1 MAAMMTKELLLPDL
15 AVSTL
20 VSEEDTPELSS
31 LCKLRNDKAMVI
43 DFWTTKCTRCPAAL
57 EKLNSEA
64 EMAENDDIVFVSCAL
79 SQGDGNY
86 AVAAD
91 LVCDGSFDAMT
102 HCFMEMEVKENA
114 KAAFGFTSVP
124 FYVVVDKVTKI
135 LYSAVSNSFM
145 LILSNIFPHHPFPR
159 QIRCLA

>member
-20 VSEEDTPELSS
+20 VNEEDTPEILS
-31 LCKLRNDKAMVI
+31 LCKLRDDKAMVI

-64 EMAENDDIVFVSCAL
+64 GLAENADIVFVSCAL

-91 LVCDGSFDAMT
+91 LVCEGSFDEMT
-102 HCFMEMEVKENA
+102 HCFMEEAVKEAA
-114 KAAFGFTSVP
+114 KATFGFTSVP
-124 FYVVVDKVTKI
+124 FYVVVDQVIKI
-135 LYSAVSNSFM
+135 
-145 LILSNIFPHHPFPR
+145 I
-159 QIRCLA
+159 

>member
-20 VSEEDTPELSS
+20 VNEEDTPEILS
-31 LCKLRNDKAMVI
+31 LCKLRDDKAMVI

-64 EMAENDDIVFVSCAL
+64 GLAENADIVFVSCAL

-91 LVCDGSFDAMT
+91 LVCEGSFDEMT
-102 HCFMEMEVKENA
+102 HCFMEEAVKEAA
-114 KAAFGFTSVP
+114 KATFGFTSVP
-124 FYVVVDKVTKI
+124 FYVVVDQVTKI
-135 LYSAVSNSFM
+135 T
-145 LILSNIFPHHPFPR
+145 
-159 QIRCLA
+159 